1 MQEKMQK
8 AINRITFVIWIIM
21 LVISISA
28 NVLALTPAEITAAT
42 EVTGSA
48 EIANVGKA
56 IVGILQTTGIVI
68 SVIILIIIGI
78 KYMRGSAEEKAEYK
92 KTMMPYIIGA
102 ALIFTASV
110 FANVLYQFFTGITTT
125 TTTKAS

>member
-1 MQEKMQK
+1 MQK

-78 KYMRGSAEEKAEYK
+78 KYMMGSAEEKAEYK